1 MGWLVLLVL
10 GGAAAYVMRPDE
22 RTRAARKALRPIED
36 LWFAIQDERA
46 RPDAF
51 RDALRARTRWPIATW
66 TIVVLNVLLFIAMG
80 GGGDQDTLVRWGA
93 SVAPFT
99 TGGEWWRLVTASFVH
114 GGFIALFVDLA
125 GFIQIALVLERL
137 LGPLAIAAIFLSG
150 SVLHTAIGLSQ
161 HPLVASAGASG
172 GVLAVY
178 GLLAAVLLRGIV
190 RRSPFTIPLH
200 VLRWFAP
207 GAGLFLL
214 HALWTGELAT
224 SAGLVPLAIG
234 FAFGFVLARDVAEH
248 PARITRIAAVAGAT
262 LAVAVGIAIPLRGIT
277 DVRPDIARIVADDD
291 QAAHEY
297 EGAVAQF
304 KLGALKPDAIA
315 QLIERKIEPGLYATQ
330 DHLRALTHAP
340 QEQQPLVTAAGEYVG
355 LRLESWTLRA
365 MGFRKHN
372 MHLLRD
378 GDEKERAA
386 LAALEKLR
394 TNCE

>member
-10 GGAAAYVMRPDE
+10 GGVAAYVMRPDE
-22 RTRAARKALRPIED
+22 RKHAAAKALRPIED

-51 RDALRARTRWPIATW
+51 RDALRARTRWPVATW
-66 TIVVLNVLLFIAMG
+66 TIVVLNVLVFIAMG
-80 GGGDQDTLVRWGA
+80 GGGDRDALVHWGA
-93 SVAPFT
+93 SVAPYT

-114 GGFIALFVDLA
+114 AGFIALFVELA
-125 GFIQIALVLERL
+125 GFTQIALVLERL
-137 LGPLAIAAIFLSG
+137 LGPLALAAIFLSG
-150 SVLHTAIGLSQ
+150 SILHTAIGLSQ
-161 HPLVASAGASG
+161 HPLVADAGASG

-178 GLLAAVLLRGIV
+178 GLLAAVLLRGLV

-207 GAGLFLL
+207 AVGLFLL
-214 HALWTGELAT
+214 HALWTGDLT
-224 SAGLVPLAIG
+224 SAAGLVPAAIG
-234 FAFGFVLARDVAEH
+234 FTFGFVLARHVAEG
-248 PARITRIAAVAGAT
+248 PAQIQRVAGVAIAT
-262 LAVAVGIAIPLRGIT
+262 LAVVVGIAIPLRGIT

-291 QAAHEY
+291 QAAHDY

-315 QLIERKIEPGLYATQ
+315 QLIERRIEPGLRASE

-340 QEQQPLVTAAGEYVG
+340 KEQQPLVTAAGEYVS
-355 LRLESWTLRA
+355 LRLESWNLRA
-365 MGFRKHN
+365 TGFRTHK
-372 MHLLRD
+372 MRLLRD

-386 LAALEKLR
+386 LAALDRLR
-394 TNCE
+394 PPA